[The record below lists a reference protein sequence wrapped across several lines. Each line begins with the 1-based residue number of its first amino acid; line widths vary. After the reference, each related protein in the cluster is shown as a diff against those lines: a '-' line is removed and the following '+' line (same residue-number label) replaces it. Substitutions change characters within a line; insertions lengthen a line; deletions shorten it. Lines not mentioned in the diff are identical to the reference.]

1 MRIPTNIPETPMG
14 ETDQDSF
21 FKSKEKFQ
29 QQLQDIFQTILRL
42 TGPDQFDQL
51 CQWLEYNQ
59 YCTIDDFYDSSY
71 NDPEKFD
78 TKGPAT
84 EYKWKGK
91 MNHLS
96 PIVAQKLKCF
106 VRWMTHEDRHY
117 ELHDEFLATLTRDN
131 YLKFRHMHSL
141 SFSTSS
147 PSHHEPST
155 LKTSFSGESKH
166 QTPSESQT
174 ALNNYKKG
182 PQRKAFFSQQ
192 EEISDD
198 DEYANAEEQFS
209 TDPEPEEH
217 SPYSVYQSSFHP
229 KMPQKSFPPP
239 NIWETPSE
247 STQQMIIEHNKK
259 VKLNNPTPYPSGSK
273 TKPNLT
279 LGKPTPAPQQVHQHS
294 QDEPTEEPPPDPST
308 QTLVKKCLAE
318 SGIDP
323 TDIQNVMP
331 VSYAKRN
338 ISPHESS
345 RQIQTHHRYVFARV
359 NQSKHHNCDD
369 LDPTDT
375 PIAVL
380 TALQAPSDDTYNPKC
395 THSLMEIQCNHSQ
408 YPILMKKKCTH
419 NPSASQVSK
428 SYHPNPVTFPYPPD
442 PGEHVLET
450 SSAPTTLVE
459 RDKLD
464 VSSLIPSEGEMEC
477 SFSWTCPFKSPTS
490 STSCFG
496 EPTLGKLNQETD
508 FYMTKPVPKPSSGA
522 NRVSVCHSS
531 LVTKEHFYGENF
543 IHDFP
548 KSWKHIKEVDWGDK
562 LKLNYTTYGY
572 MLMEI
577 DWGGKFNYTS
587 CGHPIANWQGH
598 ETHSTGHK
606 TSEVD
611 RGGHDPNGSDNPPP
625 MSIINLDDLLGRTF
639 LLPMDQNGERK
650 RATISEHVKDLCQ
663 QQVSRED
670 QPRFKLK
677 IDGDQL
683 DDLISYNQLMEY
695 IEDKTDTGP
704 LEDGLYRF
712 KCIKDHKGP
721 YTSSDPEYNG
731 SSYNLLIEWEPG
743 EQTWEPLSN
752 IIASDPY
759 TCAVYAKEHNL
770 LNTPRWKLL
779 KRHARTARRLIRTL
793 KKSKYRQARA
803 SRKYKHGCE
812 VPRDYAHALQLDI
825 HNGNNKWKEAIDLEI
840 EQIKEYQVFTDVGNE
855 YLQALTREKL
865 NIVGGPE
872 FEELQGH
879 VLVMYK
885 ALYGTRLGGACW
897 HDKFLDIL
905 HHMGFKTSEVD
916 WGGQDPNPN
925 HVSESLLSE
934 VDWGAHNPDADDPE
948 QLTGESIQS
957 FLTFIVQLQWLV
969 ALGRHYLHK
978 SLPCPSLW

>member
-1 MRIPTNIPETPMG
+1 MG
-14 ETDQDSF
+14 ETEQDSF

-29 QQLQDIFQTILRL
+29 KQLQDIFQTTLKL
-42 TGPDQFDQL
+42 TSSDQFHQL
-51 CQWLEYNQ
+51 CQWMEYKQ
-59 YCTIDDFYDSSY
+59 YLTIDDFYHSSY

-78 TKGPAT
+78 TEGPAT

-96 PIVAQKLKCF
+96 ANGAQKLKSF
-106 VRWMTHEDRHY
+106 VRWMTHEDRPY
-117 ELHDEFLATLTRDN
+117 ELHDDFLATLTRDN
-131 YLKFRHMHSL
+131 YLKFRHMDTL
-141 SFSTSS
+141 SFSRSS
-147 PSHHEPST
+147 SSHHEPSK

-174 ALNNYKKG
+174 NLNNYKKG
-182 PQRKAFFSQQ
+182 PQRKVFFSQQ

-209 TDPEPEEH
+209 TDAEPEEH
-217 SPYSVYQSSFHP
+217 SPHSVYQSSFHP
-229 KMPQKSFPPP
+229 KMPQKSFLPP
-239 NIWETPSE
+239 NICETLSE
-247 STQQMIIEHNKK
+247 NTHKQMIIEHNKK
-259 VKLNNPTPYPSGSK
+259 VKLNN
-273 TKPNLT
+273 
-279 LGKPTPAPQQVHQHS
+279 
-294 QDEPTEEPPPDPST
+294 
-308 QTLVKKCLAE
+308 
-318 SGIDP
+318 
-323 TDIQNVMP
+323 
-331 VSYAKRN
+331 
-338 ISPHESS
+338 
-345 RQIQTHHRYVFARV
+345 
-359 NQSKHHNCDD
+359 
-369 LDPTDT
+369 
-375 PIAVL
+375 
-380 TALQAPSDDTYNPKC
+380 
-395 THSLMEIQCNHSQ
+395 HSQ
-408 YPILMKKKCTH
+408 YPILMKKDCTH
-419 NPSASQVSK
+419 NPSTSQVSK
-428 SYHPNPVTFPYPPD
+428 SYHANPVAFPYPPD

-464 VSSLIPSEGEMEC
+464 LSSLIPPKGEMES
-477 SFSWTCPFKSPTS
+477 SFSWTCLFQSPTS
-490 STSCFG
+490 STLCFG

-508 FYMTKPVPKPSSGA
+508 FYMTKHMPKPSSGA
-522 NRVSVCHSS
+522 NRVSISHSS
-531 LVTKEHFYGENF
+531 LVTKNGENF

-577 DWGGKFNYTS
+577 DWGGKLNYTS
-587 CGHPIANWQGH
+587 CGYPMANWQGH
-598 ETHSTGHK
+598 ETHPTGHK

-611 RGGHDPNGSDNPPP
+611 WGGHDPNGPDNPPP

-639 LLPMDQNGERK
+639 LQPIDENGERK

-670 QPRFKLK
+670 QLRFKLK

-683 DDLISYNQLMEY
+683 DDLIPYNQPMEY
-695 IEDKTDTGP
+695 LEDKTDTGP
-704 LEDGLYRF
+704 LEDGFYRF

-731 SSYNLLIEWEPG
+731 SSYDLLIEWEPG

-770 LNTPRWKLL
+770 LNTPGWKLL
-779 KRHARTARRLIRTL
+779 KRHTRTARRLIR
-793 KKSKYRQARA
+793 A
-803 SRKYKHGCE
+803 SRKHKHGWE
-812 VPRDYAHALQLDI
+812 VTRDYAHALPLDI

-840 EQIKEYQVFTDVGNE
+840 EQIKEYQVFTDVGNA

-865 NIVGGPE
+865 YIVGGPE

-885 ALYGTRLGGACW
+885 ALHGTRSEGACW
-897 HDKFLDIL
+897 HDKFFDIL

-916 WGGQDPNPN
+916 WCGHDPNPN
-925 HVSESLLSE
+925 HVNESLLSE

-957 FLTFIVQLQWLV
+957 FLTFVVQLQWLV
-969 ALGRHYLHK
+969 ALGRLYLHK